1 MRRKA
6 CSRRLAGERSGQTT
20 PTVARAPTSEP
31 FDQHRHEHTHLQ
43 HFSLADIT
51 CRLAGTDLSLEPI
64 GGLANGAAGPKQT
77 LDDLEPAEP

>member
-1 MRRKA
+1 LTNIAM
-6 CSRRLAGERSGQTT
+6 S
-20 PTVARAPTSEP
+20 
-31 FDQHRHEHTHLQ
+31 THLQ
-43 HFSLADIT
+43 HFSLTDIT